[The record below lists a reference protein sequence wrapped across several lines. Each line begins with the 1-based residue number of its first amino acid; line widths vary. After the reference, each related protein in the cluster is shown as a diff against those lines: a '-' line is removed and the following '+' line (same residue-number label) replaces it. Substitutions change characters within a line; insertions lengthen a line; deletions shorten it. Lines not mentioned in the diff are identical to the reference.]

1 MDQGSQR
8 VFPKETV
15 RKLPDLREVYQD
27 IRMVD
32 CREELFQQVG
42 SKELQAG
49 GVNAGMAANIF
60 MAVNNRLVDQQLV
73 QKAISTHFPGKAAGR
88 VRRPACM

>member
-1 MDQGSQR
+1 
-8 VFPKETV
+8 
-15 RKLPDLREVYQD
+15 
-27 IRMVD
+27 MVD

-60 MAVNNRLVDQQLV
+60 MAVNNRLVDQQLDLV
-73 QKAISTHFPGKAAGR
+73 GMVIH
-88 VRRPACM
+88 

>member
-1 MDQGSQR
+1 
-8 VFPKETV
+8 
-15 RKLPDLREVYQD
+15 
-27 IRMVD
+27 MVD

-60 MAVNNRLVDQQLV
+60 MAANNRLVDQQLDLV
-73 QKAISTHFPGKAAGR
+73 GMVIHQPQDTYGTGGHA
-88 VRRPACM
+88 